1 MAIFIVAAYAVASE
15 SSGND
20 YEGVSQDDKGCK
32 SQTLNSLN
40 ESYVGCLWA
49 LAIAKV
55 TDCLRR
61 WREPPLTKLIGPL
74 EEACSHG
81 CR

>member
-32 SQTLNSLN
+32 SQTLNN

-55 TDCLRR
+55 TDSESDTDSVC
-61 WREPPLTKLIGPL
+61 W
-74 EEACSHG
+74 
-81 CR
+81 

>member
-40 ESYVGCLWA
+40 ESYVSDSASA
-49 LAIAKV
+49 LGRQSG
-55 TDCLRR
+55 LRR
-61 WREPPLTKLIGPL
+61 
-74 EEACSHG
+74 
-81 CR
+81 

>member
-20 YEGVSQDDKGCK
+20 YEGVSQDDKGGK
-32 SQTLNSLN
+32 SQSLNSLN
-40 ESYVGCLWA
+40 ESYVGCLRA

-55 TDCLRR
+55 TDSESDTDSIC
-61 WREPPLTKLIGPL
+61 W
-74 EEACSHG
+74 
-81 CR
+81 

>member
-1 MAIFIVAAYAVASE
+1 MAIFIVAASAVASE

-32 SQTLNSLN
+32 SQTLNNLN
-40 ESYVGCLWA
+40 ESYVECLWA

-55 TDCLRR
+55 TDSESDTDSV
-61 WREPPLTKLIGPL
+61 WW
-74 EEACSHG
+74 
-81 CR
+81 